1 MSHDSHD
8 DHDGVPHLPPPTPWP
23 MVMGIAITLMMAGLV
38 VFLRGEKALVEL
50 AFPILGV
57 VLFFLSLIM
66 MLRDDIKA
74 FEEGGG
80 HH

>member
-38 VFLRGEKALVEL
+38 VFLRGEKALAEL